1 MEKINP
7 AGIPMAVI
15 CWICAAVFLGIGS
28 WAAHRRDPMHF
39 WAGTT
44 VTPEEIRDI
53 PAYNRACS
61 RMWRVYGAVYVLA
74 GAAALVSAGCAG
86 VMIALACVVGL
97 PLLILWYQKIYRRY
111 KR

>member
-1 MEKINP
+1 MDV

-15 CWICAAVFLGIGS
+15 CWICAAVFFGIGS

-44 VTPEEIRDI
+44 VPPEAIRDI
-53 PAYNRACS
+53 PAYNRACA
-61 RMWRVYGAVYVLA
+61 RMWRVYGGVYVLA
-74 GAAALVSAGCAG
+74 GVAALFSMGCAG
-86 VMIALACVVGL
+86 ILITIACVAGL
-97 PLLILWYQKIYRRY
+97 PLLIVCYQRIYRRY